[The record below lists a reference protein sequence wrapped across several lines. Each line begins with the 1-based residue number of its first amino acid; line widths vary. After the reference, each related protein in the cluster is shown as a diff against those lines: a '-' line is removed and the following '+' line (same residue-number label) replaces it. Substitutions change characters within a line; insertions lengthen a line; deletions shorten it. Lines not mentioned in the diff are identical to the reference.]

1 MLGFLFVDSSK
12 ISIEEDAKKGLP
24 ENAKEIVSAAIR
36 ALSDLAEF
44 KTDLIQARLNQVLV
58 EQMAEKPKNAFG
70 PLRTAISGRRVSPP
84 LFESME
90 ILGRAQCLERLELFA
105 RS

>member
-1 MLGFLFVDSSK
+1 V
-12 ISIEEDAKKGLP
+12 IEEDAKKTLP
-24 ENAKEIVSAAIR
+24 DNAKEIVKASIAA
-36 ALSDLAEF
+36 LKDLPDFTTECNSSC
-44 KTDLIQARLNQVLV
+44 LNQALI
-58 EQMAEKPKNAFG
+58 EQMGEKPRNAFG

-90 ILGRAQCLERLELFA
+90 ILGKAQTLARCELFA